1 MPLEHVPQRS
11 AIWLRGAAFA
21 ANYVKNSLI
30 HDSDRLRA
38 EAPGIGLRPLQGNA
52 INCIPTWAPSLS
64 PIANKN
70 PQEPDLEARGEALLK
85 RIQRHNQGIDTLT
98 ALEVRSLLKE
108 IRAIGKMNLAGFF
121 A

>member
-30 HDSDRLRA
+30 PDSDRLRA
-38 EAPGIGLRPLQGNA
+38 EAPDIGLRPLQGNA

-70 PQEPDLEARGEALLK
+70 PQEPDLEARGEALLYAAISRWPVNSIYRMK
-85 RIQRHNQGIDTLT
+85 PLAT
-98 ALEVRSLLKE
+98 AAAFYSLVSLAS
-108 IRAIGKMNLAGFF
+108 IRL
-121 A
+121 